1 MPIVKRWPWV
11 VLVGCVV
18 GGALVLAALAQE
30 GEPAVEDVGEAE
42 DALAHEPFVML
53 GKLGDGLYHEYADIP
68 FRMADYP
75 VHTQLLMVGQLSGL
89 EIPRDEFPLG
99 GQVTRAVHL
108 MALTA
113 FSLETPHGT
122 PAGIVSAVYEDG
134 GREVLQL
141 FEGVDVAEWSYENPL
156 YGFRLAHERVP
167 PAFIWAHDDPEAGE
181 HPGYA
186 FYTMIET
193 EARPLDRLELEL
205 NVEAIEETPGGNFA
219 LMVSAVTLELAPP
232 EAEDEEADR

>member
-1 MPIVKRWPWV
+1 MPTAKRPPWIA
-11 VLVGCVV
+11 LAGCAL
-18 GGALVLAALAQE
+18 GAALVLAALAQE
-30 GEPAVEDVGEAE
+30 AEPAADDIVAAA
-42 DALAHEPFVML
+42 DALEDEPFVML
-53 GKLGDGLYHEYADIP
+53 GKLGDGIYHTYADIP
-68 FRMADYP
+68 FRLADYP
-75 VHTQLLMVGQLSGL
+75 ANTHLLMVGQLLGL

-108 MALTA
+108 LALTA

-134 GREVLQL
+134 GREALQL
-141 FEGVDVAEWSYENPL
+141 FEGIDVAEWSYGNPL

-167 PAFIWAHDDPEAGE
+167 PAFIWTYDDPEAGE
-181 HPGYA
+181 HPAYA
-186 FYTMIET
+186 FYAMIET

-205 NVEAIEETPGGNFA
+205 NVEALEETPGGNFA

-232 EAEDEEADR
+232 EAEEEDG